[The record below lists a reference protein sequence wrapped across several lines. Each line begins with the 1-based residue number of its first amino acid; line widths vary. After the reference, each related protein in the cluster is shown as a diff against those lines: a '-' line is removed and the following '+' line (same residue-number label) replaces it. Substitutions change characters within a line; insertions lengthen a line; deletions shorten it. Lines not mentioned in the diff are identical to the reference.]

1 MKTNMVIRIKAFKGG
16 RSKESIMTLTFF
28 KEKNVFKLSL
38 LSSQKNSTITNLKF
52 AKSDFRAWS
61 VIFSAV

>member
-28 KEKNVFKLSL
+28 KEKNELKKTK
-38 LSSQKNSTITNLKF
+38 SQIVKGDVCSRSEWLGY
-52 AKSDFRAWS
+52 R
-61 VIFSAV
+61 